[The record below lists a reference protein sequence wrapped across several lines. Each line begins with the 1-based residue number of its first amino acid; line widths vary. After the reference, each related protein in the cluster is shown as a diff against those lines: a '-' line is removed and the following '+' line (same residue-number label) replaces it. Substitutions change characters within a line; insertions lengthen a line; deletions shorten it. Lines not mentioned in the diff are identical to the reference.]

1 MIQNDLSRNDNPV
14 PRDGNCRRQ
23 GRQSPDCGKMAKP
36 LQLSHPDPP
45 YPAISL
51 LTESETDE
59 YLMKSVQLSW
69 QDGLLMATVP
79 DSKTVSVKPVLILP
93 VQDPQGPVSLVD
105 EEKKE
110 VYLILDR
117 SELDPV
123 SQKVLEESIARRHLW
138 SVITAVLSAE
148 VDHGIRR
155 ILVETDRGQRSI
167 LLSDPDKHLRE
178 CEDGDRLILDDLAGS
193 RFVIPS
199 RKSLDARSQAL
210 LADVL

>member
-1 MIQNDLSRNDNPV
+1 
-14 PRDGNCRRQ
+14 
-23 GRQSPDCGKMAKP
+23 
-36 LQLSHPDPP
+36 
-45 YPAISL
+45 
-51 LTESETDE
+51 
-59 YLMKSVQLSW
+59 MKSVRLFW

-105 EEKKE
+105 EDKKE
-110 VYLILDR
+110 VHLIMDR
-117 SELDPV
+117 RELDQD
-123 SQKVLEESIARRHLW
+123 SQDVLKEAIDRRHLW
-138 SVITAVLSAE
+138 SVVTAVLSAE

-178 CEDGDRLILDDLAGS
+178 CDNGDRLILDDLAGS

-210 LADVL
+210 LVDVL